1 VNEAHPAPAHSAPA
15 AERETRLLEMTDVSV
30 GFDTEDGLVRAVK
43 SMSLSLDHAEIL
55 ALCGE
60 SGCGKSVTAM
70 SIPRLLPPETTRMA
84 GSITLDGRELTAL
97 SEAEMR
103 DVRGKDVSVVFQEP
117 MTSLNPSFTVGFQ
130 ITEVLRRHERLTRAD
145 ARARAVELLKLVGI
159 PDPARRVKDYPHQL
173 SGGMR
178 QRVMI
183 AISVACSPRVLIA
196 DEPTTALDVTIQA
209 GVLNVFRD
217 LRDRLGTA
225 IILITHDLGVVA
237 DIADR
242 AIVMYAGRA
251 VEQAPV
257 GELYARPRHPYT
269 AGLLNALPAAAAAA
283 GRRRLAEI
291 PGMVPPPF
299 TDPDAC
305 AFAPRCPHAE
315 PDCTATRPPFESHG
329 TDHLAA
335 CLHPVDLG
343 AGVPSPPAIQ
353 PSHQDRRMS

>member
-1 VNEAHPAPAHSAPA
+1 MS
-15 AERETRLLEMTDVSV
+15 LLEMVDVTV
-30 GFDTEDGLVRAVK
+30 GFDTEDGMVHAVK
-43 SMSLSLDHAEIL
+43 GISLELDDGEIL

-60 SGCGKSVTAM
+60 SGCGKTVTAM
-70 SIPRLLPPETTRMA
+70 SIPRRLPPDTTRLS
-84 GSITLDGRELTAL
+84 GSITLAGRELTAL
-97 SEAEMR
+97 PEREMR
-103 DVRGKDVSVVFQEP
+103 EVRGKDVSVVFQEP

-130 ITEVLRRHERLTRAD
+130 IIEVLRRHEHMSRSA
-145 ARARAVELLKLVGI
+145 ARARAVELLGLVGI
-159 PDPARRVKDYPHQL
+159 PDPARRIREYPHQL

-183 AISVACSPRVLIA
+183 AISVACSPKVLIA

-237 DIADR
+237 DVADR

-257 GELYARPRHPYT
+257 EELYARPRHPYT
-269 AGLLNALPAAAAAA
+269 VGLLNALPSAAATT

-299 TDPDAC
+299 TDPDEC
-305 AFAPRCPHAE
+305 AFAPRCPRAE
-315 PDCTATRPPFESHG
+315 PDCTAVRPPFEKHGDSH
-329 TDHLAA
+329 LVA
-335 CLHPVDLG
+335 CLHPVQATRTG
-343 AGVPSPPAIQ
+343 AAS
-353 PSHQDRRMS
+353 

>member
-1 VNEAHPAPAHSAPA
+1 MSEGKTS
-15 AERETRLLEMTDVSV
+15 LLEMTDVSV
-30 GFDTEDGLVRAVK
+30 GFATEDGLVRAVK
-43 SMSLSLDHAEIL
+43 GMSLSLGHAEIL

-60 SGCGKSVTAM
+60 SGCGKTVTAM
-70 SIPRLLPPETTRMA
+70 SIPRLLPAETTRLS
-84 GSITLDGRELTAL
+84 GSITLDGRELTTL
-97 SEAEMR
+97 PEADMR

-130 ITEVLRRHERLTRAD
+130 IGEVLRRHEDLSRAA

-159 PDPARRVKDYPHQL
+159 PDPARRIKAYPHQL

-183 AISVACSPRVLIA
+183 AIAVACSPRVLIA

-209 GVLNVFRD
+209 GVLNIFRD

-251 VEQAPV
+251 VETAPV
-257 GELYARPRHPYT
+257 EELYARPRHPYT
-269 AGLLNALPAAAAAA
+269 VGLLNALPTAAIAA
-283 GRRRLAEI
+283 GRRRLSEI

-299 TDPDAC
+299 TDPDEC
-305 AFAPRCPHAE
+305 AFAPRCPRAE
-315 PDCTATRPPFESHG
+315 PDCTATRPPLESHG
-329 TDHLAA
+329 AGHLAA
-335 CLHPVDLG
+335 CLHPVAAVRTG
-343 AGVPSPPAIQ
+343 ATP
-353 PSHQDRRMS
+353 

>member
-1 VNEAHPAPAHSAPA
+1 
-15 AERETRLLEMTDVSV
+15 MTDISV

-43 SMSLSLDHAEIL
+43 SMSLSLESGEIL

-60 SGCGKSVTAM
+60 SGCGKTVTAM
-70 SIPRLLPPETTRMA
+70 SIPRLLPAETTRLS
-84 GSITLDGRELTAL
+84 GSIVLAGRELTAL
-97 SEAEMR
+97 SDKQMR

-130 ITEVLRRHERLTRAD
+130 ITEVLRRHESLSRAA
-145 ARARAVELLKLVGI
+145 ARARAVEMLRLVGI
-159 PDPARRVKDYPHQL
+159 PDPGQRIKDYPHQL

-183 AISVACSPRVLIA
+183 AISVACSPKVLIA

-237 DIADR
+237 DLADR
-242 AIVMYAGRA
+242 AVVMYAGRA

-257 GELYARPRHPYT
+257 DELYARPRHPYT
-269 AGLLNALPAAAAAA
+269 VGLLNALPAAAAAA

-305 AFAPRCPHAE
+305 AFAPRCPRAE
-315 PDCTATRPPFESHG
+315 ADCTAARPALTSHG
-329 TDHLAA
+329 AGHLAA
-335 CLHPVDLG
+335 CLHPVTAARTG
-343 AGVPSPPAIQ
+343 AAP
-353 PSHQDRRMS
+353 